1 MVFLHPISKKG
12 IFSRNIF
19 PHYPSGNCY
28 LCSREYFKQP
38 KTVHKPMAVK
48 FYQPENQVPI
58 EMHKVR
64 VVQKLNLL
72 PIEDRLKAIQKAGNN
87 TFLLQNRDIY
97 MDMLTD
103 SGVNAMSDR
112 QTAAMHVADDA
123 YAGSESFNRLK
134 AAIHEVF
141 GIDHV
146 LPAHQGRAAENIL
159 ACRYV
164 TPGKVALMN
173 FHFTTTK
180 AHITRLGGEVVELVA
195 KKGLKPSSDDP
206 FKGDFDL
213 RLLEKTIREYTPERV
228 AFVRIEAGTNLIG
241 GQPVSLENMLA
252 VADICHKYGVPSI
265 LDASLLQDNIY
276 FMKTRE
282 AQCKYMTPKE
292 IYHLLADKMDIIYF
306 SARKLGFARG
316 GAIISHNTD
325 IIRSMMEFIPLYE
338 GFLTYGGIDVRS
350 IEAMAEGLY
359 ESLDME
365 YLAHGPEFIA
375 YLVKELDD
383 YGVPV
388 IKPAGGLGAHL
399 NCQAFVPQMPH
410 DQYPAGAVCAAL
422 YIAGG
427 IRPMERGTLSEQREP
442 DGTERFAELELAR
455 LAVPRRVFTLS
466 QIKYVADRVKWLW
479 DNRQLIGGLQWVEE
493 PSVLR
498 FFFGRLKEIG
508 RWQEDLVDKFRED
521 FGDSL

>member
-1 MVFLHPISKKG
+1 MP
-12 IFSRNIF
+12 
-19 PHYPSGNCY
+19 
-28 LCSREYFKQP
+28 
-38 KTVHKPMAVK
+38 VK
-48 FYQPENQVPI
+48 FYKSENQVPL

-64 VVQKLNLL
+64 VVQKLTLL
-72 PIEDRLKAIQKAGNN
+72 PVEERMRKMQEAGNN
-87 TFLLQNRDIY
+87 TFLLQNKDIY
-97 MDMLTD
+97 MDMITD

-112 QTAAMHVADDA
+112 QTAAMHIADDA

-134 AAIHEVF
+134 VAIKEVF
-141 GIDHV
+141 GIDNV
-146 LPAHQGRAAENIL
+146 LPAHQGRAAENVL
-159 ACRYV
+159 ANRFV
-164 TPGKVALMN
+164 TKPGMKALMN

-180 AHITRLGGEVVELVA
+180 AHITRLGGEVIELVA
-195 KKGLKPSSDDP
+195 KKGLKPVSDDP

-213 RLLEKTIREYTPERV
+213 KLLEKTIKEETPENI
-228 AFVRIEAGTNLIG
+228 AFVRVEAGTNLIG
-241 GQPVSLENMLA
+241 GQPVSLENMCA
-252 VADICHKYGVPSI
+252 VADICHKYGIPSI

-316 GAIISHNTD
+316 GAIISHNKEY
-325 IIRSMMEFIPLYE
+325 IESMMEYIPLYE

-359 ESLDME
+359 ESLDIE
-365 YLAHGPEFIA
+365 YLAHGPEFIS

-399 NCQAFVPQMPH
+399 DCQGFVPEMPH
-410 DQYPAGAVCAAL
+410 SQYPAAAVSAAI

-427 IRPMERGTLSEQREP
+427 IRAMERGTLSEQREP
-442 DGTERFAELELAR
+442 DGTERYAELELAR

-466 QIKYVADRVKWLW
+466 QIKYCADRVKWVW
-479 DNRQLIGGLQWVEE
+479 DNRNLIGGLTWVSE
-493 PSVLR
+493 PKVLR

-508 RWQEDLVDKFRED
+508 RWQEDLVAKFKED

>member
-1 MVFLHPISKKG
+1 MS
-12 IFSRNIF
+12 
-19 PHYPSGNCY
+19 
-28 LCSREYFKQP
+28 
-38 KTVHKPMAVK
+38 VK
-48 FYQPENQVPI
+48 FYCPENQVPL

-72 PIEDRLKAIQKAGNN
+72 PVDERLRAIQEAGNN
-87 TFLLQNRDIY
+87 TFLLHNSDIY

-103 SGVNAMSDR
+103 SGVNAMSDK
-112 QTAAMHVADDA
+112 QTAAMHVADDS
-123 YAGSESFNRLK
+123 YAGSESFFRLK
-134 AAIHEVF
+134 KAIFEVF
-141 GIDHV
+141 GVEEV

-159 ACRYV
+159 ANRFI

-180 AHITRLGGEVVELVA
+180 AHVTRLGGEVIELV
-195 KKGLKPSSDDP
+195 KPEGLEPVNDVP

-213 RLLEKTIREYTPERV
+213 ELLEKTIQEITPEKV
-228 AFVRIEAGTNLIG
+228 GFVRVEAGTNLIG
-241 GQPVSLENMLA
+241 GQPVSLENMCA
-252 VADICHKYGVPSI
+252 VADICHKYGIPSV

-282 AQCKYMTPKE
+282 PRCKYMTPKE
-292 IYHLLADKMDIIYF
+292 IYHLLADRMDIIYF

-316 GAIISHNTD
+316 GAIISHNKEL
-325 IIRSMMEFIPLYE
+325 IKSMMEYIPLYE

-365 YLAHGPEFIA
+365 YLAHGPEFIN
-375 YLVKELDD
+375 YLVNELDA

-399 NCQAFVPQMPH
+399 NCSAFVPDMPH
-410 DQYPAGAVCAAL
+410 DQYPAAAVSAAI

-442 DGTERFAELELAR
+442 DGTERYAELELAR
-455 LAVPRRVFTLS
+455 LAVPRRVYTLS
-466 QIKYVADRVKWLW
+466 QIKYVADRIKWLW

-493 PSVLR
+493 PEVLR

-508 RWQEDLVDKFRED
+508 HWQEELADKFKQD

>member
-1 MVFLHPISKKG
+1 MP
-12 IFSRNIF
+12 
-19 PHYPSGNCY
+19 
-28 LCSREYFKQP
+28 
-38 KTVHKPMAVK
+38 VK
-48 FYQPENQVPI
+48 FYCSENQVPL

-72 PIEDRLKAIQKAGNN
+72 PVGERLHAIQEAGNN

-112 QTAAMHVADDA
+112 QTAAMHIADDS

-134 AAIHEVF
+134 AAIKEVF
-141 GIDHV
+141 GVENV

-159 ACRYV
+159 ACRYI
-164 TPGKVALMN
+164 TPGKYALMN

-180 AHITRLGGEVVELVA
+180 AHVTRLGGEVLELVQ
-195 KKGLKPSSDDP
+195 KKGLLPVSDDP

-213 RLLEKTIREYTPERV
+213 KLLEKTIKEKTPEKIG
-228 AFVRIEAGTNLIG
+228 FVRIEAGTNLIG
-241 GQPVSLENMLA
+241 GQPVSLENMCA
-252 VADICHKYGVPSI
+252 VADICHKYGVPSV

-276 FMKTRE
+276 FMKVRE

-316 GAIISHNTD
+316 GAIISHNKD
-325 IIRSMMEFIPLYE
+325 IIKSMMEFIPLYE

-365 YLAHGPEFIA
+365 YLSHGPEFIA

-383 YGVPV
+383 YGVPM

-399 NCQAFVPQMPH
+399 NCTAFVPEMPH
-410 DQYPAGAVCAAL
+410 DQYPAAAVCAAL

-427 IRPMERGTLSEQREP
+427 IRGMERGTLSEQREP

-479 DNRQLIGGLQWVEE
+479 DNRTLIGGLKWTEE
-493 PSVLR
+493 PEVLR

-508 RWQEDLVDKFRED
+508 HWQEDLVEKFRED

>member
-1 MVFLHPISKKG
+1 MKEH
-12 IFSRNIF
+12 IFQKSEVEN
-19 PHYPSGNCY
+19 S
-28 LCSREYFKQP
+28 Q
-38 KTVHKPMAVK
+38 MAVK
-48 FYQPENQVPI
+48 FYCSENQVPL

-64 VVQKLNLL
+64 VVQKLSLL
-72 PIEDRLKAIQKAGNN
+72 PIEERLKKIQEAGNN
-87 TFLLQNRDIY
+87 TFLLQNKDIY

-103 SGVNAMSDR
+103 SGVNAMSDK
-112 QTAAMHVADDA
+112 QTAAMHIADDA
-123 YAGSESFNRLK
+123 YAGSESFNRFKK
-134 AAIHEVF
+134 AVKEVF
-141 GIDHV
+141 GVDNV

-159 ACRYV
+159 AERFVKPGMV
-164 TPGKVALMN
+164 TLMN

-180 AHITRLGGEVVELVA
+180 AHITRLGGEVIELVD
-195 KKGLKPSSDDP
+195 KKGLQPVSNDP

-213 RLLEKTIREYTPERV
+213 KLLEKTIKEKGPEKV
-228 AFVRIEAGTNLIG
+228 AFVRVEAGTNLIG
-241 GQPVSLENMLA
+241 GQPVSLANMCA
-252 VADICHKYGVPSI
+252 VADICHKYGIPSV

-276 FMKTRE
+276 FMKMRE
-282 AQCKYMTPKE
+282 AQCKYMEPKE

-316 GAIISHNTD
+316 GAILSHNVEL
-325 IIRSMMEFIPLYE
+325 IRSMMEFVPLYE

-399 NCQAFVPQMPH
+399 NCSAFVPEMPH
-410 DQYPAGAVCAAL
+410 NQYPAGAVSAAL
-422 YIAGG
+422 YLVGG

-442 DGTERFAELELAR
+442 DGTERYAELELAR

-466 QIKYVADRVKWLW
+466 QIKYCADRVKWLW
-479 DNRQLIGGLQWVEE
+479 DNRNLIGGLEWVEE
-493 PSVLR
+493 PAVLR

-508 RWQEDLVDKFRED
+508 HWQEDLVEKFRKD

>member
-1 MVFLHPISKKG
+1 MP
-12 IFSRNIF
+12 
-19 PHYPSGNCY
+19 
-28 LCSREYFKQP
+28 
-38 KTVHKPMAVK
+38 VK
-48 FYQPENQVPI
+48 FYCSENQVPL

-72 PIEDRLKAIQKAGNN
+72 PVGERLHAIQEAGNN

-112 QTAAMHVADDA
+112 QTAAMHIADDS
-123 YAGSESFNRLK
+123 YAGSESFNHLK
-134 AAIHEVF
+134 AAIKEVF
-141 GIDHV
+141 GVENV

-159 ACRYV
+159 ACRYI
-164 TPGKVALMN
+164 TPGKYALMN

-180 AHITRLGGEVVELVA
+180 AHVTRLGGEVLELVQ
-195 KKGLKPSSDDP
+195 KKGLLPVSDDP

-213 RLLEKTIREYTPERV
+213 KLLEKTIKEKTPEKIG
-228 AFVRIEAGTNLIG
+228 FVRIEAGTNLIG
-241 GQPVSLENMLA
+241 GQPVSLENMCA
-252 VADICHKYGVPSI
+252 VADICHKYGVPSV

-282 AQCKYMTPKE
+282 AQCIYMTPKE

-316 GAIISHNTD
+316 GAIISHNKD
-325 IIRSMMEFIPLYE
+325 IIKSMMEFIPLYE

-365 YLAHGPEFIA
+365 YLSHGPEFIA

-383 YGVPV
+383 YGVPM

-399 NCQAFVPQMPH
+399 NCTAFVPEMPH
-410 DQYPAGAVCAAL
+410 DQYPAAAVCAAL

-427 IRPMERGTLSEQREP
+427 IRGMERGTLSEQREP

-479 DNRQLIGGLQWVEE
+479 DNRTLIGGLKWTEE
-493 PSVLR
+493 PEVLR

-508 RWQEDLVDKFRED
+508 HWQEDLVEKFRED